1 MHHLASYL
9 EQNMTYHRS
18 VCQWCNNIK
27 AEAPTIYTREQ
38 LVESQI
44 VSILMLHHAH
54 KSPHIPMK
62 SIQGCV
68 FFKIGP
74 PFHPQRCQHSCTGL
88 HVLVPNKYTPDPA
101 ATQKYRWSKPDQGH
115 ACMNATGPKIFH
127 HFSFL
132 SPLLH
137 AAVCMLLGSSML
149 LAQTITWP
157 HHHVLW
163 IVNQG

>member
-1 MHHLASYL
+1 
-9 EQNMTYHRS
+9 MTYHRS

-38 LVESQI
+38 LMESSI

-54 KSPHIPMK
+54 KRPHIPMK

-68 FFKIGP
+68 FFRIWP
-74 PFHPQRCQHSCTGL
+74 PFHPQCCQHSCTGPACIRTI
-88 HVLVPNKYTPDPA
+88 LVTYQINIHLTLLRHRNI
-101 ATQKYRWSKPDQGH
+101 YRWSKPDQGH
-115 ACMNATGPKIFH
+115 ACMNATGPQIFH

-137 AAVCMLLGSSML
+137 AAVCMLLGRSML